1 MLNSI
6 ITEFQKLK
14 RYSII
19 LIGLIG
25 VACSPIIS
33 IVMQNIM
40 SDDAKSILNRIDKKF
55 GPHADIVQIQ
65 YTQNSDLAQALRG
78 CFQRSYACGI

>member
-19 LIGLIG
+19 LIGIIG
-25 VACSPIIS
+25 VACSPIY
-33 IVMQNIM
+33 
-40 SDDAKSILNRIDKKF
+40 DYYAK
-55 GPHADIVQIQ
+55 HYV
-65 YTQNSDLAQALRG
+65 
-78 CFQRSYACGI
+78 

>member
-6 ITEFQKLK
+6 ITEFYKLK

-25 VACSPIIS
+25 VACSPVIS
-33 IVMQNIM
+33 ITMQNIM
-40 SDDAKSILNRIDKKF
+40 ANDAKSILN
-55 GPHADIVQIQ
+55 
-65 YTQNSDLAQALRG
+65 YTFPDLLNSTIWNNMTIF
-78 CFQRSYACGI
+78 FQ

>member
-1 MLNSI
+1 MLNSV

-19 LIGLIG
+19 LIGVIG

-40 SDDAKSILNRIDKKF
+40 TDDAKSILN
-55 GPHADIVQIQ
+55 
-65 YTQNSDLAQALRG
+65 YTFTDLLNST
-78 CFQRSYACGI
+78 IWNNMTI